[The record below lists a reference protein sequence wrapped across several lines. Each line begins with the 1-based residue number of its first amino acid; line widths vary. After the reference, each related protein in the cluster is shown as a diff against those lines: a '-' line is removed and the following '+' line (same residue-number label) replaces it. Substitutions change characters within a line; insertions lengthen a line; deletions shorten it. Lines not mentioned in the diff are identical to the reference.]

1 MKKRKKV
8 WPYKRKSVI
17 YIWLFSYI
25 LILII
30 PLIFAIANQYSTR
43 KLFLEE
49 VKSSNQFILERM
61 QGELD
66 YVWKNINQVG
76 VQVALNPI
84 VTSILAKKNQGF
96 HFNPYSLHQLAEE
109 LQVYTNANGA
119 IEQIYIYF
127 KHHDLVVSNHAILD
141 SDVFFN
147 TYYSQLDYDQWNQA
161 LFSQSK
167 SNYILF
173 LSKDSKYPVLSYIFH
188 LPLIQKGESD
198 ANIFI
203 TLSSSFFDEL
213 ALSMD
218 FLEGRSLYIFTSQGE
233 VLFSTSDTIP
243 IEGLIDQKWESTDAY
258 SYKVGKEEWM
268 ISKISSKIQDWHYV
282 LATPTGVYLGQLNK
296 MNQLFAIGV
305 VGVLM
310 IGMILTF
317 FLIRK
322 NYNPLHDLLE
332 ELYQGMDYDIYH
344 TYNEYEL
351 ISQEIDKNYKEKQN
365 LISQLTLQKNIVKEH
380 IIERLL
386 KGTRKDLSIDD
397 QITSFGISFISS
409 DFAVMSIYIEN
420 IDQLEE
426 LHIEI
431 SPFQQMKLIQ
441 FTVMNVME
449 EVIGKY
455 HASFMTEINDMI
467 FCLINFDPVRKQEYK
482 KDIEEAFKE
491 GQNFL
496 QEYFQIYCTGTLS
509 NIHEGRERIP
519 TAYQEALDTLEYGF
533 IVGKTDLMYYESTKT
548 EEVREYYYPMEEE
561 QKIINCIKAGDN
573 QQAMVIIEMILFK
586 NHHLISSQPLLS
598 RYLFF
603 DIIATIMKTLYDLSL
618 GQEEPAIE
626 NLDIIENFHR
636 YKTLL
641 GFKNGIQEIIEEACE
656 KVTQCKNKNSTKF
669 SEEVKMFVQNHYQNE
684 ALNISFIADQVG
696 YHPSYVS
703 KLFKEETGM
712 GLLDFINQ
720 IRIEAAKDILKG
732 SEKKRLEDVA
742 TAVGYS
748 NVRTFMRIFK
758 SYEGVTPGQYMNL

>member
-1 MKKRKKV
+1 M
-8 WPYKRKSVI
+8 
-17 YIWLFSYI
+17 
-25 LILII
+25 
-30 PLIFAIANQYSTR
+30 
-43 KLFLEE
+43 
-49 VKSSNQFILERM
+49 
-61 QGELD
+61 
-66 YVWKNINQVG
+66 
-76 VQVALNPI
+76 
-84 VTSILAKKNQGF
+84 
-96 HFNPYSLHQLAEE
+96 
-109 LQVYTNANGA
+109 
-119 IEQIYIYF
+119 
-127 KHHDLVVSNHAILD
+127 
-141 SDVFFN
+141 
-147 TYYSQLDYDQWNQA
+147 
-161 LFSQSK
+161 
-167 SNYILF
+167 
-173 LSKDSKYPVLSYIFH
+173 
-188 LPLIQKGESD
+188 
-198 ANIFI
+198 
-203 TLSSSFFDEL
+203 
-213 ALSMD
+213 
-218 FLEGRSLYIFTSQGE
+218 
-233 VLFSTSDTIP
+233 
-243 IEGLIDQKWESTDAY
+243 
-258 SYKVGKEEWM
+258 
-268 ISKISSKIQDWHYV
+268 
-282 LATPTGVYLGQLNK
+282 
-296 MNQLFAIGV
+296 
-305 VGVLM
+305 
-310 IGMILTF
+310 
-317 FLIRK
+317 
-322 NYNPLHDLLE
+322 
-332 ELYQGMDYDIYH
+332 
-344 TYNEYEL
+344 
-351 ISQEIDKNYKEKQN
+351 
-365 LISQLTLQKNIVKEH
+365 KEH

-386 KGTRKDLSIDD
+386 KGNRKDLSIDD

-656 KVTQCKNKNSTKF
+656 KVIQCKNKNSTKF

>member
-305 VGVLM
+305 VGVLL

>member
-305 VGVLM
+305 VGVLL

-656 KVTQCKNKNSTKF
+656 KVIQCKNKNSTKF

>member
-243 IEGLIDQKWESTDAY
+243 IEGLIDQKWESTDTY

-305 VGVLM
+305 VGVLL

-491 GQNFL
+491 GQSFL

-732 SEKKRLEDVA
+732 SEKKKLEDVA

>member
-84 VTSILAKKNQGF
+84 VTSILAKKNQDF
-96 HFNPYSLHQLAEE
+96 HLNPYSLHQLAEE

-732 SEKKRLEDVA
+732 SEKKKLEDVA

>member
-305 VGVLM
+305 VGVLL

-732 SEKKRLEDVA
+732 SEKKKLEDVA

>member
-76 VQVALNPI
+76 VQVALHPI
-84 VTSILAKKNQGF
+84 VTSILAKKNQDP
-96 HFNPYSLHQLAEE
+96 HLNPYSLHQLAKE

-147 TYYSQLDYDQWNQA
+147 TYYSQLDYDQWSQA
-161 LFSQSK
+161 LFSKSK

-173 LSKDSKYPVLSYIFH
+173 SSKDSKYPVLSYIFH
-188 LPLIQKGESD
+188 LPMIQKGESD

-233 VLFSTSDTIP
+233 VLFSTSDIIP
-243 IEGLIDQKWESTDAY
+243 IEGLFNQKREDTDTY
-258 SYKVGKEEWM
+258 SYKLGEEEWM

-282 LATPTGVYLGQLNK
+282 LITPISVYLGQLNK
-296 MNQLFAIGV
+296 INQFFVSGV
-305 VGVLM
+305 IIVLLLG
-310 IGMILTF
+310 ISLTL

-332 ELYQGMDYDIYH
+332 ELHQGMDHEIYQ

-386 KGTRKDLSIDD
+386 KGNRKDLSIDD
-397 QITSFGISFISS
+397 QITSFGLSFISS

-426 LHIEI
+426 IHTEI
-431 SPFQQMKLIQ
+431 SPFRQMKLIQ

-467 FCLINFDPVRKQEYK
+467 FCLLNFDPLRKKEYK

-491 GQNFL
+491 GQSFL
-496 QEYFQIYCTGTLS
+496 QEHFQIYCTGTLS
-509 NIHEGRERIP
+509 NIHEGIERIP

-533 IVGKTDLMYYESTKT
+533 IVGKTDLMHYESTRT

-561 QKIINCIKAGDN
+561 QKMMNCIKAGDS
-573 QQAMVIIEMILFK
+573 QQAIAIVEDILLK
-586 NHHLISSQPLLS
+586 NHHLISNQPLLS

-603 DIIATIMKTLYDLSL
+603 DIVATIMKTLYDLSL
-618 GQEEPAIE
+618 GQEEPVIE
-626 NLDIIENFHR
+626 NLAMIENFHR

-641 GFKNGIQEIIEEACE
+641 DFKDGIQDIIEEACE
-656 KVTQCKNKNSTKF
+656 KVTQYRDENSTKF
-669 SEEVKMFVQNHYQNE
+669 GEEVKLFVQNHYQNE
-684 ALNISFIADQVG
+684 ALNISFIADQIG
-696 YHPSYVS
+696 FHPSYVS
-703 KLFKEETGM
+703 KLFKEETGT

-720 IRIEAAKDILKG
+720 TRIEAAKDILKG
-732 SEKKRLEDVA
+732 PEKKKLEDVA
-742 TAVGYS
+742 TAVGYG